1 MHADGGRPQAR
12 SGASP
17 LAKSR
22 TIDRDLL
29 IGRARAH
36 SGALFLLVATTAANV
51 LAYGYQVVQ
60 ARLLPPEAYAAL
72 TALFGILILESVSS
86 QVIQSATATLA
97 ARYRAQ
103 GDEDALHVFVRRW
116 SVRVAAGGAALGAL
130 VVVLSPFIA
139 AALQLPLV
147 SVALLGVTMFLA
159 LVFTFA
165 LGLLQG
171 LARFVWMGTALI
183 VQAGSRL
190 AVGVA
195 LVLLG
200 FGVDGAFTGASVAI
214 AISLAIAAIP
224 LAALVR
230 AAHRSAAPVALGTAE
245 SRFFALSAVVLLA
258 YAALTNIDAVLARS
272 LLSPS
277 DSGAYAGAI
286 TLGKI
291 VLFAPIAI
299 GFILLERTAR
309 AHATGHDTD
318 RPLFLALGFVLATSG
333 LVAAAYVVAP
343 EIIVPIVVGSQY
355 PETAKIVGT
364 YGVAA
369 LANALLNLW
378 IAYFIGRGEMRIGLL
393 LALAVAFEVVL
404 LVTTVS
410 DAASMARAVLIV
422 ALATQGA
429 AVATYVLG
437 RLRR

>member
-1 MHADGGRPQAR
+1 MIA
-12 SGASP
+12 
-17 LAKSR
+17 
-22 TIDRDLL
+22 
-29 IGRARAH
+29 RARAH
-36 SGALFLLVATTAANV
+36 AGALFLLVATSVANV

-103 GDEDALHVFVRRW
+103 ADEDALHVFVRRW
-116 SVRVAAGGAALGAL
+116 SVRVGAGGAVLGAIVL
-130 VVVLSPFIA
+130 VLSPVIA
-139 AALQLPLV
+139 SALELPLV

-200 FGVDGAFTGASVAI
+200 FGVDGAFTGASAAI

-224 LAALVR
+224 LLALLK
-230 AAHRSAAPVALGTAE
+230 AAHRSDAPVALGSAE

-272 LLSPS
+272 LLSPA

-333 LVAAAYVVAP
+333 LVAVAYVVAP

-355 PETAKIVGT
+355 PETAKIVGM

-404 LVTTVS
+404 LLTTVS
-410 DAASMARAVLIV
+410 DAASMARAVLTV
-422 ALATQGA
+422 ALVTQGA
-429 AVATYVLG
+429 AIATYLLS
-437 RLRR
+437 RARR